1 MARSPLLLMALL
13 AGASLGSAVELRKN
27 PIRKVVTML
36 QDMQKSVEEEGEKE
50 EELFDKFMCYCQNGE
65 GALDAS
71 IAAGKAQIDQLGS
84 SIEKGTAEK
93 SQLEQDITQHKADRE
108 EAEKVI
114 KESTAMR
121 EKEAAEFAAT
131 SGDMKSNIQAMGGA
145 LAALKKGL
153 SAALLQTG
161 VGSVLRNIVR
171 TSPLVREGERGL
183 LMSFLESGEDTEG
196 GSDQIIGIVEQMK
209 ETMEADLAEAE
220 KKEAESK
227 SSFETLMTSKT
238 SEIGAAGKAIETKTA
253 RVGTVAVEIVQNQA
267 DLESTEK
274 TVAENT
280 DFKANLAKTC
290 ATKQKE
296 WDERQKTRSEE
307 IEAISDTIEM
317 LNSDDAL
324 ELFKKT
330 LPSAA
335 SSFVQTASGTR
346 MQTRRAKALIQS
358 AMASDMAHSVNRHLM
373 LMALKSGVHG
383 FEKVVG
389 MVDGMVGVL
398 EEEQVKDDKTDVWC
412 LAELD
417 KAKDE
422 AKTTGVDIEELASA
436 VDEQRDSIATTD
448 SEIAE
453 LKAGLE
459 ELDKSVADAT
469 ELRKKEHAESVDEA
483 AANQA
488 ALELI
493 GMAKN
498 RMNKFY
504 NPTLYKEPEKAAE
517 EEFFAQIAIR
527 RADPGPAPETFG
539 EYKKSEGSSS
549 IIAMMDSM
557 IKDVET
563 DMADA
568 KRDEEEAQKDYEE
581 DMSDAATKRSDD
593 SKLMVT
599 KEGEKAEKTTKLE
612 DLKESK

>member
-65 GALDAS
+65 GALEAS
-71 IAAGKAQIDQLGS
+71 ISQGKASIEALS
-84 SIEKGTAEK
+84 SAVEKGTAEK

-121 EKEAAEFAAT
+121 EKDAAEFAAT
-131 SGDMKSNIQAMGGA
+131 SGDMKSNIQSMGGA

-171 TSPLVREGERGL
+171 TSPLVREGERGV

-209 ETMEADLAEAE
+209 ETMEADLKEAE

-253 RVGTVAVEIVQNQA
+253 RVGTVAVEIVQNTA
-267 DLESTEK
+267 DLQSTEK
-274 TVAENT
+274 SVAENI

-296 WDERQKTRSEE
+296 WDERQKTRQEE

-335 SSFVQTASGTR
+335 SSLIQTAATIQTSATTR
-346 MQTRRAKALIQS
+346 SQMRRA
-358 AMASDMAHSVNRHLM
+358 R
-373 LMALKSGVHG
+373 
-383 FEKVVG
+383 
-389 MVDGMVGVL
+389 
-398 EEEQVKDDKTDVWC
+398 
-412 LAELD
+412 
-417 KAKDE
+417 
-422 AKTTGVDIEELASA
+422 
-436 VDEQRDSIATTD
+436 
-448 SEIAE
+448 
-453 LKAGLE
+453 
-459 ELDKSVADAT
+459 
-469 ELRKKEHAESVDEA
+469 
-483 AANQA
+483 
-488 ALELI
+488 
-493 GMAKN
+493 
-498 RMNKFY
+498 
-504 NPTLYKEPEKAAE
+504 TLVEKAMMT
-517 EEFFAQIAIR
+517 
-527 RADPGPAPETFG
+527 D
-539 EYKKSEGSSS
+539 KK
-549 IIAMMDSM
+549 
-557 IKDVET
+557 
-563 DMADA
+563 
-568 KRDEEEAQKDYEE
+568 
-581 DMSDAATKRSDD
+581 
-593 SKLMVT
+593 
-599 KEGEKAEKTTKLE
+599 
-612 DLKESK
+612 